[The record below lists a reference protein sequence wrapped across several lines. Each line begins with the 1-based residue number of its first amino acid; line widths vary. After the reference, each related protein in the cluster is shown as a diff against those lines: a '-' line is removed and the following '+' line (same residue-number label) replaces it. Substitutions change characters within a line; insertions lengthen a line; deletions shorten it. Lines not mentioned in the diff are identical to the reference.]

1 MVGKAQHWTRTLLF
15 AAGIAVVCGTLVASV
30 SVWLQPRQ
38 AQNAQREREAVLQS
52 TLACQLELVE
62 ILEDTAGAGL
72 ARLDARLVDLE
83 TGCYSPRDDALCFD
97 AEAAA
102 GDPRQ
107 QLALERAQ
115 DIASIGSRPNQV
127 VVYEVRRD
135 DELALLVLPVYG
147 LGYASRIDGFLSLE
161 SDLDT
166 VSSLVFYAHGETP
179 GMGARISDLDWQA
192 AWRGKRTRDEAGQLR
207 IGVRARPS
215 DEESPYEVDAMSGAT
230 RTGQGVTN
238 LLRFWLG
245 DLGYARL
252 IRNLKSGAP
261 CVRKSD

>member
-1 MVGKAQHWTRTLLF
+1 MTGKAQNWTRTLLF
-15 AAGIAVVCGTLVASV
+15 GAGIAVVCGTLVASV

-38 AQNAQREREAVLQS
+38 ARNEQRDREAVLQS
-52 TLACQLELVE
+52 MLACQPELAKF
-62 ILEDTAGAGL
+62 LEDTAGAGL
-72 ARLDARLVDLE
+72 AGLDARLVDLD
-83 TGCYSPRDDALCFD
+83 TGCYSPRDDAFCFD

-102 GDPRQ
+102 ADPRQ
-107 QLALERAQ
+107 RRPLERAQ

-127 VVYEVRRD
+127 VVYEVRQEG
-135 DELALLVLPVYG
+135 ELALLVLPVYG

-161 SDLDT
+161 ADLDT

-179 GMGARISDLDWQA
+179 GMGARIGDLDWQA
-192 AWRGKRTRDEAGQLR
+192 AWRGKRARDETGQLR

-215 DEESPYEVDAMSGAT
+215 GEESPYEIDAMSGAT

-245 DLGYARL
+245 DLGYAPM

-261 CVRKSD
+261 CVHQPD